1 MDSGRHFRFVALAGA
16 APLALLAQ
24 PATAQTALDG
34 QHLASNDATAPEVA
48 ATDEAAGD
56 VVVTAR
62 RRSER
67 AQDVPIALSV
77 VSEESLRARGDY
89 TLGTIQQSVPSLQVF
104 SFNPRNT
111 NVNIRGLG
119 SNVALTND
127 GLENGVG
134 IYIDQVY
141 YGRLGQSQFE
151 LVDLDRIE
159 VLRGPQGTLF
169 GKNTTAGAINIT
181 SKAPTFDLQGFGEA
195 TGGNYGFHQVRG
207 SISGGLIDNLV
218 AARISISDTH
228 RDGFISN
235 ITTGRK
241 VHDFDNFTARGQ
253 LLITPT
259 PNLTARIIA
268 DYGKQKQ
275 NCCIPL
281 IAGVITKYDN
291 GAPIANNFI
300 DRVNRAGYT
309 PLPFTPFARVTD
321 AEANF
326 QANMDTWGV
335 SGQLD
340 WDVGPV
346 TLTSVTA
353 SRQWNWFPA
362 NDGDYTALPVNLK
375 SQQQNNQR
383 QFSQELRLASNGTN
397 TIDYVVGAYYFYQI
411 IRGYGA
417 SAYGSAAPKWLFPA
431 QYAADPVATDAAV
444 NGFEAQ
450 SQSTPVTRSYALFG
464 QTVWHISDALSLTT
478 GLRYTHEKKV
488 GEFAQQQVAGLSLA
502 GLTQAQRT
510 AAQAL
515 RNQLNPITAYTAETS
530 DDSLSGLA
538 TLSWKVTD
546 DVLLYASYSRG
557 YKAGGYNLDRSDLGP
572 AYLASTT
579 ANPNAA
585 LLRFDP
591 ETVNSYE
598 VGFKYSS
605 RKFTLNVA
613 GFRQEF
619 SNFQL
624 NTFNGTNYIVQN
636 IGSCKASLNGADGD
650 NSAATG
656 ACTAGVKYGVL
667 SQGIEIEAGL
677 YPARNFAVNLGYTL
691 ADTKYRHNLV
701 GSEAGEAL
709 DPFLALLPGQQMS
722 NAPRNVVTLSTSWTP
737 DIGTSGLSALFYVD
751 GRLSSDYN
759 TGSDLFVEKEQ
770 DGYFLMN
777 ARVGLR
783 GKDQNW
789 SLEFWAQNLLN
800 TNYTQVAFNAP
811 FQGAGSQSQVQKFG
825 APSFAVGNQIFSAF
839 LAEPRTYG
847 VTLRKRF

>member
-1 MDSGRHFRFVALAGA
+1 MKPGRHLRLAALAGT
-16 APLALLAQ
+16 APILFAPA
-24 PATAQTALDG
+24 ATAQTV
-34 QHLASNDATAPEVA
+34 LASNDARAPEVA
-48 ATDEAAGD
+48 AEPDAAAGE

-77 VSEESLRARGDY
+77 VGEESLRARGDY

-195 TGGNYGFHQVRG
+195 TGGNYGFHQLRG
-207 SISGGLIDNLV
+207 SISGGLIDDLL

-228 RDGFISN
+228 RDGFIRN
-235 ITTGRK
+235 LTTGRK
-241 VHDFDNFTARGQ
+241 VHDFDNFSARGQ

-268 DYGKQKQ
+268 DYGRQKQ
-275 NCCIPL
+275 NCCIGV
-281 IAGVITKYDN
+281 IAGVITQYDN
-291 GAPIANNFI
+291 GAPIANNFT
-300 DRVNRAGYT
+300 DRVTRAGYT

-321 AEANF
+321 AEAPF

-362 NDGDYTALPVNLK
+362 NDGDSTALPVNLK
-375 SQQQNNQR
+375 SQQQNRQR

-397 TIDYVVGAYYFYQI
+397 RIDYVVGAYYFYQI
-411 IRGYGA
+411 IRGYGT
-417 SAYGSAAPKWLFPA
+417 SSYGSAAPNWLFPA
-431 QYAADPVATDAAV
+431 QDPVVANAAV
-444 NGFEAQ
+444 NGFEAR

-478 GLRYTHEKKV
+478 GLRFTHEKKT
-488 GEFAQQQVAGLSLA
+488 GSFAQQQVAGLSLD

-515 RNQLNPITAYTAETS
+515 RNQLNPVVSYTAETS

-538 TLSWKVTD
+538 TLGWKPVQDVLVYATYARGNKSGGLNLSNLPAGISAVVAPEKVDNYEIGVKSQLFDRALTLNAAAFWTDVANYQTAITQQIVGTTNFRNYITNIPLARSRGIEADAVWAVTD
-546 DVLLYASYSRG
+546 RISLNLSGAYADAYYVD
-557 YKAGGYNLDRSDLGP
+557 YKQGPTPVEALNPTAAQPGGSPSSDLSGKP
-572 AYLASTT
+572 LAGVPKWTLTGGGDVSQPIGGRAELYGHADYSWRSSFYT
-579 ANPNAA
+579 AVS
-585 LLRFDP
+585 D
-591 ETVNSYE
+591 
-598 VGFKYSS
+598 S
-605 RKFTLNVA
+605 RFTLVPSYGIGNARIGVRLDDGRYDLSVWA
-613 GFRQEF
+613 KNLFDKDY
-619 SNFQL
+619 FQTL
-624 NTFNGTNYIVQN
+624 SI
-636 IGSCKASLNGADGD
+636 
-650 NSAATG
+650 AATG
-656 ACTAGVKYGVL
+656 LITA
-667 SQGIEIEAGL
+667 
-677 YPARNFAVNLGYTL
+677 NLG
-691 ADTKYRHNLV
+691 D
-701 GSEAGEAL
+701 
-709 DPFLALLPGQQMS
+709 
-722 NAPRNVVTLSTSWTP
+722 
-737 DIGTSGLSALFYVD
+737 
-751 GRLSSDYN
+751 
-759 TGSDLFVEKEQ
+759 
-770 DGYFLMN
+770 
-777 ARVGLR
+777 
-783 GKDQNW
+783 
-789 SLEFWAQNLLN
+789 
-800 TNYTQVAFNAP
+800 
-811 FQGAGSQSQVQKFG
+811 
-825 APSFAVGNQIFSAF
+825 
-839 LAEPRTYG
+839 PRTVG
-847 VTLRKRF
+847 ATFRVRI

>member
-1 MDSGRHFRFVALAGA
+1 MDSGRHFRFVVLAGA

-195 TGGNYGFHQVRG
+195 TGGNYGFHQLRG

-218 AARISISDTH
+218 AARISVSDTH

-397 TIDYVVGAYYFYQI
+397 RIDYVVGAYYFYQI
-411 IRGYGA
+411 IRGYGT

-431 QYAADPVATDAAV
+431 QYAADPIATDAAV

-488 GEFAQQQVAGLSLA
+488 GGFAQQQVAGLSLA

-538 TLSWKVTD
+538 TLSWKATD

-557 YKAGGYNLDRSDLGP
+557 NKSGGLNLSNLPAGVS
-572 AYLASTT
+572 AVVA
-579 ANPNAA
+579 
-585 LLRFDP
+585 P
-591 ETVNSYE
+591 EKVDNYE
-598 VGFKYSS
+598 VGVKSQLFN
-605 RKFTLNVA
+605 RALTLNAAAFWTDVA
-613 GFRQEF
+613 NYQTAITEQIPSTTNFRNYITNIPLARSRGVEADAVWAVTSKISLNLSGAYTDAYYVSYPKGPTPVETSNISPSTDLSGKPLAGVPKWTFTGGGDFRQPLGGGTELYGHADYGWRSSFYTAVSDSRF
-619 SNFQL
+619 SLVPSYGIGNARIGVRLDDGRYDLSVWAKNIFDKDYFQTL
-624 NTFNGTNYIVQN
+624 SIV
-636 IGSCKASLNGADGD
+636 ASGVI
-650 NSAATG
+650 
-656 ACTAGVKYGVL
+656 TA
-667 SQGIEIEAGL
+667 
-677 YPARNFAVNLGYTL
+677 NLG
-691 ADTKYRHNLV
+691 D
-701 GSEAGEAL
+701 
-709 DPFLALLPGQQMS
+709 
-722 NAPRNVVTLSTSWTP
+722 
-737 DIGTSGLSALFYVD
+737 
-751 GRLSSDYN
+751 
-759 TGSDLFVEKEQ
+759 
-770 DGYFLMN
+770 
-777 ARVGLR
+777 
-783 GKDQNW
+783 
-789 SLEFWAQNLLN
+789 
-800 TNYTQVAFNAP
+800 
-811 FQGAGSQSQVQKFG
+811 
-825 APSFAVGNQIFSAF
+825 
-839 LAEPRTYG
+839 PRTVG
-847 VTLRKRF
+847 ATFRVRI

>member
-1 MDSGRHFRFVALAGA
+1 MTNMDSGRHFRFVALAGA

-34 QHLASNDATAPEVA
+34 QHLASNDATA
-48 ATDEAAGD
+48 TDEAADD

-362 NDGDYTALPVNLK
+362 NDADYTALPVNLK

-397 TIDYVVGAYYFYQI
+397 RIDYVVGAYYFYQI
-411 IRGYGA
+411 IRGYGS

-431 QYAADPVATDAAV
+431 QYAADPVATNAAV

-488 GEFAQQQVAGLSLA
+488 GGFAQQQVAGLSLA

-515 RNQLNPITAYTAETS
+515 RNQLNPVTAYTAETS

-538 TLSWKVTD
+538 TLSWKATD

-557 YKAGGYNLDRSDLGP
+557 NKSGGLNLSNLPAGVS
-572 AYLASTT
+572 AVVA
-579 ANPNAA
+579 
-585 LLRFDP
+585 P
-591 ETVNSYE
+591 EKVDNYE
-598 VGFKYSS
+598 VGVKSQLFN
-605 RKFTLNVA
+605 RALTLNAAAFWTDVA
-613 GFRQEF
+613 NYQTAITEQIPSTTNFR
-619 SNFQL
+619 
-624 NTFNGTNYIVQN
+624 NYITN
-636 IGSCKASLNGADGD
+636 IPLARSRGVEADAVWAITSKISLNLSGAYTDAYYVSYPKGPTPVETSNISPSTDLSGKPLAGVPKWTFTGGGDFRRPLGGGTELYGHADYSWRSSFYTAVSDSRFSLVPSYGIGNARIGVRLDGGRYD
-650 NSAATG
+650 LSVWAKNIFDKDYFQTLSIVASGVITANLG
-656 ACTAGVKYGVL
+656 DPRTAG
-667 SQGIEIEAGL
+667 AT
-677 YPARNFAVNLGYTL
+677 F
-691 ADTKYRHNLV
+691 
-701 GSEAGEAL
+701 
-709 DPFLALLPGQQMS
+709 
-722 NAPRNVVTLSTSWTP
+722 
-737 DIGTSGLSALFYVD
+737 
-751 GRLSSDYN
+751 
-759 TGSDLFVEKEQ
+759 
-770 DGYFLMN
+770 
-777 ARVGLR
+777 RVR
-783 GKDQNW
+783 
-789 SLEFWAQNLLN
+789 
-800 TNYTQVAFNAP
+800 
-811 FQGAGSQSQVQKFG
+811 
-825 APSFAVGNQIFSAF
+825 I
-839 LAEPRTYG
+839 
-847 VTLRKRF
+847 

>member
-1 MDSGRHFRFVALAGA
+1 MTNMDSGRHFRFVALAGA

-34 QHLASNDATAPEVA
+34 QHLASNDATPPEVA

-557 YKAGGYNLDRSDLGP
+557 NKSGGLNLSNLPAGVS
-572 AYLASTT
+572 AVVA
-579 ANPNAA
+579 
-585 LLRFDP
+585 P
-591 ETVNSYE
+591 ERVDNYE
-598 VGFKYSS
+598 VGVKSQLFN
-605 RKFTLNVA
+605 RALTLNAAAFWTDVA
-613 GFRQEF
+613 NYQTAITEQIPSTTNFR
-619 SNFQL
+619 
-624 NTFNGTNYIVQN
+624 NYITN
-636 IGSCKASLNGADGD
+636 IPLARSRGVEADAVWAVTSKISLNLSGAYTDAYYVSYPKGPTPVETSNISPSTD
-650 NSAATG
+650 LSG
-656 ACTAGVKYGVL
+656 KPLAGVPKWTFTGGGDVRQPLGGNAELYGHADYSWRSSFYTAVSDSRFSLVPSYGIGNARIGVRLDDGRYDL
-667 SQGIEIEAGL
+667 SVWAKNIFDKDYFQTLSIVASGVITA
-677 YPARNFAVNLGYTL
+677 NLG
-691 ADTKYRHNLV
+691 D
-701 GSEAGEAL
+701 
-709 DPFLALLPGQQMS
+709 
-722 NAPRNVVTLSTSWTP
+722 
-737 DIGTSGLSALFYVD
+737 
-751 GRLSSDYN
+751 
-759 TGSDLFVEKEQ
+759 
-770 DGYFLMN
+770 
-777 ARVGLR
+777 
-783 GKDQNW
+783 
-789 SLEFWAQNLLN
+789 
-800 TNYTQVAFNAP
+800 
-811 FQGAGSQSQVQKFG
+811 
-825 APSFAVGNQIFSAF
+825 
-839 LAEPRTYG
+839 PRTVG
-847 VTLRKRF
+847 ATFRVRI